1 MTSITKQ
8 MKPNGQL
15 LSAVF
20 ATKNLLELRGD
31 ECDNLNWLASA
42 LTLLQNYF
50 RSAVSYM
57 HFRCRAVVCKQT
69 VLIYLLSCSMS
80 SFNVI
85 TALASATK
93 FTLKSIQDLA
103 WPILT
108 SLHMR
113 QSEVDSRCDRCE
125 STWRHDHSAPIK
137 YLIIQRL
144 QLSPYAHYKPQLSFL

>member
-1 MTSITKQ
+1 MYSLNARDHFNCSPLLFSWPASQNRWSQTEGGGRK
-8 MKPNGQL
+8 

-20 ATKNLLELRGD
+20 ATKNLLKLRGD

-80 SFNVI
+80 SS
-85 TALASATK
+85 TS
-93 FTLKSIQDLA
+93 
-103 WPILT
+103 
-108 SLHMR
+108 SLHWR
-113 QSEVDSRCDRCE
+113 QLRNSHWNLSK
-125 STWRHDHSAPIK
+125 TWHGR
-137 YLIIQRL
+137 YLHTHASIGSLIHGAIAAKARGGTITVL
-144 QLSPYAHYKPQLSFL
+144 L

>member
-1 MTSITKQ
+1 
-8 MKPNGQL
+8 
-15 LSAVF
+15 VF

-31 ECDNLNWLASA
+31 ECDNLNWLASG

-69 VLIYLLSCSMS
+69 VLICLLSCSMS

-108 SLHMR
+108 YTCVNR
-113 QSEVDSRCDRCE
+113 KFDSRCDRCE

-144 QLSPYAHYKPQLSFL
+144 QLSPYAHYKPQQSFL